1 MHPPCHPVKS
11 RLPVC
16 VPCAVRPA
24 ATGAHTRAAWRI
36 YERHRNAWAAAS
48 AGIDGAHIRLD
59 TAFMV
64 ALNEAYAK
72 LSALSDERAQRVLS
86 LIEDLAE
93 LEARENAEDLAA
105 AGESLA
111 EYRKTG
117 EAITLD
123 ELDKRLAL

>member
-1 MHPPCHPVKS
+1 MPDTGEQREGS
-11 RLPVC
+11 ALPQ
-16 VPCAVRPA
+16 
-24 ATGAHTRAAWRI
+24 
-36 YERHRNAWAAAS
+36 S
-48 AGIDGAHIRLD
+48 AGIDGAGFRLD

>member
-1 MHPPCHPVKS
+1 M
-11 RLPVC
+11 
-16 VPCAVRPA
+16 
-24 ATGAHTRAAWRI
+24 
-36 YERHRNAWAAAS
+36 S
-48 AGIDGAHIRLD
+48 AGIDGVGIRLD
-59 TAFMV
+59 TVFMV

-72 LSALSDERAQRVLS
+72 LSTLSDERAQRVLS

>member
-1 MHPPCHPVKS
+1 MI
-11 RLPVC
+11 
-16 VPCAVRPA
+16 AVSDA
-24 ATGAHTRAAWRI
+24 VAKMQALSEERAA
-36 YERHRNAWAAAS
+36 
-48 AGIDGAHIRLD
+48 
-59 TAFMV
+59 
-64 ALNEAYAK
+64 
-72 LSALSDERAQRVLS
+72 RVVS

-123 ELDKRLAL
+123 ELDKRLGL